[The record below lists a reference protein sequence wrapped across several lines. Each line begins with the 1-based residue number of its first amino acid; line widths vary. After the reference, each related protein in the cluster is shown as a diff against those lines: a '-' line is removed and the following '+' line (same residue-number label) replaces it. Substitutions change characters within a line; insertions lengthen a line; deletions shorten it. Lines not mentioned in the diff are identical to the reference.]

1 MLDLLLEHFG
11 DGVRWTRGRYY
22 DGRGRHCL
30 IGAIHYL
37 HLRLKHRI
45 PSEPAL
51 HFLREAMPRR
61 TFGLVYF
68 NDYRCRGFDELRAVI
83 LKARALAL
91 GEAEWGGPLR
101 QSSAGCLGRWGRN
114 ATRAWPT
121 ATFDRGLR
129 FVQWRPKRFLSH
141 TSRNHGVGKWLNPDL
156 AR

>member
-91 GEAEWGGPLR
+91 GEAEWGRTAAAVERWLSRALEEERNKRLADGNVRSRSPLR
-101 QSSAGCLGRWGRN
+101 PMAPEEVS
-114 ATRAWPT
+114 
-121 ATFDRGLR
+121 
-129 FVQWRPKRFLSH
+129 
-141 TSRNHGVGKWLNPDL
+141 L
-156 AR
+156 AHVEEPWCRQVA